1 MSYISSIKRTDTMCK
16 SKQIRDFDSLFD
28 LVSYFD
34 TEEKC
39 VNHLIQWRWNGDP
52 SCPYCASN
60 RVNELKGK
68 TKRFKC
74 YGCRKQ
80 FGVRVGTIFHDSKLS
95 LRKWFIA
102 IFIFTAHK
110 RGISSHQLS
119 RDLSIT
125 QKTAWFVLHRIREVF
140 KTDRPTLFGEVEIDE
155 TYVGGKEKNKHK
167 SKRTKGTQGRS
178 VKTKTPVV
186 GIIERQGKVFA
197 LPVRRVNTEVIESLV
212 NTTVASGS
220 KIFTDTFKPYGALD
234 KSFERD
240 VVNHGAGEYVRGN
253 AHTNTIENYWSHFK
267 RTIVG
272 TYFQISNQHLESYVN
287 EFSYRFNNR
296 DLSDGSRFDITLA
309 NAEKRLTYKQLISRK
324 SA

>member
-1 MSYISSIKRTDTMCK
+1 MSYFSGIKQTDTMCK

-39 VNHLIQWRWNGDP
+39 VDHLIKWRWNGEP
-52 SCPYCASN
+52 ACPYCASS

-80 FGVRVGTIFHDSKLS
+80 FSARVGTIFHDSKLS

-125 QKTAWFVLHRIREVF
+125 QKTAWFVLHRIREMLREKSPQMLGESKMVE
-140 KTDRPTLFGEVEIDE
+140 TDA
-155 TYVGGKEKNKHK
+155 TYIGGKEGNKHIN
-167 SKRTKGTQGRS
+167 KRRS
-178 VKTKTPVV
+178 QKDKNLTNEGKTFKPKKTVI
-186 GIIERQGKVFA
+186 GIIERDGKVA
-197 LPVRRVNTEVIESLV
+197 LRYVSGETTENMVESRLDSKKRRYRSMVKNKEE
-212 NTTVASGS
+212 
-220 KIFTDTFKPYGALD
+220 KTFKFMIRQEL
-234 KSFERD
+234 E
-240 VVNHGAGEYVRGN
+240 
-253 AHTNTIENYWSHFK
+253 ENRLYC
-267 RTIVG
+267 
-272 TYFQISNQHLESYVN
+272 
-287 EFSYRFNNR
+287 
-296 DLSDGSRFDITLA
+296 
-309 NAEKRLTYKQLISRK
+309 KRLIDSRK
-324 SA
+324 REMKK

>member
-1 MSYISSIKRTDTMCK
+1 MCK

-39 VNHLIQWRWNGDP
+39 VNHLIQWRWNGEP
-52 SCPYCASN
+52 TCPYCASS

-125 QKTAWFVLHRIREVF
+125 QKTAWFVLHRIREIF
-140 KTDRPTLFGEVEIDE
+140 KSERPTLFGEIEIDE
-155 TYVGGKEKNKHK
+155 TYLGGLEKNKHK
-167 SKRTKGTQGRS
+167 NKKTKGTQGRS
-178 VKTKTPVV
+178 TKTKTPIV

-197 LPVRRVNTEVIESLV
+197 LPVRKVNTEVLEALV
-212 NTTVASGS
+212 NTTVASDS
-220 KIFTDTFKPYGALD
+220 KLFTDEFRPYRALD
-234 KSFERD
+234 ISFDRE

-253 AHTNTIENYWSHFK
+253 AHTNSIENFWSHFK

-272 TYFQISNQHLESYVN
+272 TYFHISDLHIESYTN
-287 EFSYRFNNR
+287 EFTYRFNNR

-309 NAEKRLTYKQLISRK
+309 NAEKRLTYKQLIGRK